1 MLKIVRSGFSAS
13 AREAFCKEIESLCE
27 KGMKSCLIVPEQQTV
42 IAESMMSERLPAS
55 SNLVFEVTNFTRL
68 ANTTFRALGG
78 LAGEYCDPA
87 KKALIMWK
95 TLTELSPM
103 LTMTSGRREIN
114 AGQVESALA
123 AVAEMQTLAIF
134 QQTQSDILSLAG
146 EGHTLHISDFGVI
159 PKERLRPLH

>member
-27 KGMKSCLIVPEQQTV
+27 KGSKSCLIVPEQQTV

-68 ANTTFRALGG
+68 ANTAFRALGG
-78 LAGEYCDPA
+78 LAGEYCDSA

-95 TLTELSPM
+95 ALTELSPV

-123 AVAEMQTLAIF
+123 AVATACLGAI
-134 QQTQSDILSLAG
+134 TATGAVLINAA
-146 EGHTLHISDFGVI
+146 I
-159 PKERLRPLH
+159 